1 MIENVITSSEF
12 CFRVSTSNVFPPIK
26 CPLNRSTRSNWRCS
40 HFESP
45 LMATMSERG
54 KWKALFALVFQHG
67 ASDEM
72 WKISLLDRL
81 AVYFSVRFLAIF
93 FFCINLNSFAIARFP
108 RLKNNENWW
117 WYVPQ
122 GPGPMFRL
130 FKGVN
135 ILLQQKCRKLDWGW
149 KSIVWDTCTYVAEM
163 VKKARVYWWI
173 YLLRDNIVNE
183 FMRRNIY
190 LVIHSI
196 YSVELYAL
204 FIRTDIF

>member
-1 MIENVITSSEF
+1 MPTQSLNSQQLALLTFWIAFDGNHVRARKMKSP
-12 CFRVSTSNVFPPIK
+12 FRTRIST
-26 CPLNRSTRSNWRCS
+26 
-40 HFESP
+40 
-45 LMATMSERG
+45 RG
-54 KWKALFALVFQHG
+54 KWWNVKNLTTRSSRSVFFRPL
-67 ASDEM
+67 SRY
-72 WKISLLDRL
+72 L
-81 AVYFSVRFLAIF
+81 